1 MRERQQSASRIRID
15 PVACEGVG
23 ICAHV
28 APDLI
33 GLDPWGYPVISPDPQ
48 VERADLR
55 QASRAVRAC
64 PRRALRRELLDQS
77 SSSSSSSSASPSSS
91 SSPSS

>member
-1 MRERQQSASRIRID
+1 MRDRQPTASRIRIN

-33 GLDPWGYPVISPDPQ
+33 SLDPWGYPVISPDPQ
-48 VERADLR
+48 VDRADLR

-64 PRRALRRELLDQS
+64 PRRALRLERLDQS
-77 SSSSSSSSASPSSS
+77 SSSSSSSSPSS
-91 SSPSS
+91 